1 MNLRKLILSLT
12 VALGLAAPALAQTT
26 QTQATVARVTGAATV
41 TLPDGST
48 TPLTA
53 GMKVAQGS
61 TITTGADG
69 DVYLESH
76 AGYVTSIKHDSV
88 VAVDEISV
96 TTEGG
101 QVKEERTMLDLKSG
115 NLVAKLDPKKK
126 AVNNYQVRTPKGVA
140 AARGT
145 VFTVMFRGEKYSVA
159 VVNGSVSIAPVNN
172 YLGRGDGR
180 IAGGTDFA
188 STVSAGQILTEGGT
202 GNLQRE
208 TGLFRDFLTDA
219 RANTETDT
227 RELLAT
233 AVATVALA
241 AQNNIGGTTAAEAQ
255 AVAKAVFAVAPGVAA
270 QAAAIIN
277 KSGGDTS
284 SSNPVIQA
292 IRSEVPAAQQGSF
305 DTSATS
311 GTFTTTTTTTTKN
324 SLSLLEEGITKTTT
338 TTTTVT
344 TPQPIDPST
353 ISRSNE

>member
-145 VFTVMFRGEKYSVA
+145 VFNVAYKGGTYSIA
-159 VVNGSVSIAPVNN
+159 VVNGTVTILPTSGDVGFSNSRMNGVQVTAGNSVNLATDIAGETITSRDVTSIANM
-172 YLGRGDGR
+172 
-180 IAGGTDFA
+180 A
-188 STVSAGQILTEGGT
+188 SSNISSASI
-202 GNLQRE
+202 
-208 TGLFRDFLTDA
+208 
-219 RANTETDT
+219 

-233 AVATVALA
+233 AVATVTLA
-241 AQNNIGGTTAAEAQ
+241 AQNGIGGTTAAEAA
-255 AVAKAVFAVAPGVAA
+255 AVAKAVFTAVPSAAEQAGALIKASNDASPPKDSNAAAAVMQAVTTATPTAA
-270 QAAAIIN
+270 QAALT
-277 KSGGDTS
+277 SG
-284 SSNPVIQA
+284 
-292 IRSEVPAAQQGSF
+292 
-305 DTSATS
+305 ATT
-311 GTFTTTTTTTTKN
+311 GTFTPSTTTTATSSPN
-324 SLSLLEEGITKTTT
+324 AS
-338 TTTTVT
+338 VT

>member
-1 MNLRKLILSLT
+1 MKTRKLTLLLA
-12 VALGLAAPALAQTT
+12 ALVGLATSALAQTT

-96 TTEGG
+96 ITEGG

-145 VFTVMFRGEKYSVA
+145 VFTVMFRGRSYAVA
-159 VVNGSVSIAPVNN
+159 VVNGEVSIAPTEA
-172 YLGRGDGR
+172 YMSDGVLQS
-180 IAGGTDFA
+180 IVGGTDSA
-188 STVSAGQILTEGGT
+188 STVTAGQILTDGGT
-202 GNLQRE
+202 GNIQRTPFSFYE
-208 TGLFRDFLTDA
+208 A
-219 RANTETDT
+219 AYTEVDT
-227 RELLAT
+227 RELLAA

-241 AQNNIGGTTAAEAQ
+241 AQNNIGGTTAKEA
-255 AVAKAVFAVAPGVAA
+255 ADVAKAVFAVAPGVAA

-311 GTFTTTTTTTTKN
+311 GTFTTTTTET
-324 SLSLLEEGITKTTT
+324 SFFSGATTT
-338 TTTTVT
+338 TTTTT

>member
-1 MNLRKLILSLT
+1 M
-12 VALGLAAPALAQTT
+12 
-26 QTQATVARVTGAATV
+26 ARVTGAATV

-145 VFTVMFRGEKYSVA
+145 VFTVMFRGQQYAVA

-172 YLGRGDGR
+172 WDGR
-180 IAGGTDFA
+180 IAGGTDSA
-188 STVSAGQILTEGGT
+188 STLNAGQVLTEGGS
-202 GNLQRE
+202 GVLQRR
-208 TGLFRDFLTDA
+208 TYLFRNSA
-219 RANTETDT
+219 ANTEVDT
-227 RELLAT
+227 RELLAA
-233 AVATVALA
+233 AVATVTLA
-241 AQNNIGGTTAAEAQ
+241 AQNGIGGTTPAEAA
-255 AVAKAVFAVAPGVAA
+255 AVAKAVFDVAPGVAA
-270 QAAAIIN
+270 QAGAMI
-277 KSGGDTS
+277 KQ
-284 SSNPVIQA
+284 SNDRSPPSDGA
-292 IRSEVPAAQQGSF
+292 RASEVLNAVTNATPAASAGF
-305 DTSATS
+305 TSGNTT
-311 GTFTTTTTTTTKN
+311 GTFTTTMRAFGPTP
-324 SLSLLEEGITKTTT
+324 I
-338 TTTTVT
+338 TTVT
-344 TPQPIDPST
+344 TPQPIDPAT

>member
-145 VFTVMFRGEKYSVA
+145 VFTVMFRGQQYAIA
-159 VVNGSVSIAPVNN
+159 VVNGVVTVTPPAS
-172 YLGRGDGR
+172 GG
-180 IAGGTDFA
+180 IAGSGIGIQ
-188 STVSAGQILTEGGT
+188 VNAG
-202 GNLQRE
+202 NAM
-208 TGLFRDFLTDA
+208 LTDQQGNDSSGPISLNGLNNGMYDGA
-219 RANTETDT
+219 QA
-227 RELLAT
+227 RELLAA
-233 AVATVALA
+233 AVATITIA
-241 AQNNIGGTTAAEAQ
+241 AQNGIGGTTAAEAAAVAQ
-255 AVAKAVFAVAPGVAA
+255 AVFTVAPAAAEQAGALIKASNDASAPKDSNVAAAVMQAVTTATPAAA
-270 QAAAIIN
+270 QAALT
-277 KSGGDTS
+277 SG
-284 SSNPVIQA
+284 
-292 IRSEVPAAQQGSF
+292 
-305 DTSATS
+305 ATT
-311 GTFTTTTTTTTKN
+311 GTFTPSTTTTATSAPNTP
-324 SLSLLEEGITKTTT
+324 
-338 TTTTVT
+338 VT

>member
-145 VFTVMFRGEKYSVA
+145 VFTVMFRGRSYAVA
-159 VVNGSVSIAPVNN
+159 VVNGEVSIAPTQTYRLDSV
-172 YLGRGDGR
+172 LRSVV
-180 IAGGTDFA
+180 GTQTSV
-188 STVSAGQILTEGGT
+188 STVTAGKILTDGGT
-202 GNLQRE
+202 GNIQ
-208 TGLFRDFLTDA
+208 TNTFSINNAA
-219 RANTETDT
+219 RTEIDT
-227 RELLAT
+227 RELLAA

-270 QAAAIIN
+270 QTAAII
-277 KSGGDTS
+277 KQSSGDTS
-284 SSNPVIQA
+284 STNPVIQA

>member
-1 MNLRKLILSLT
+1 MAMNTRKLALT
-12 VALGLAAPALAQTT
+12 LTALLGLAVSAFAQTT
-26 QTQATVARVTGAATV
+26 QTQATVARVTGTATV
-41 TLPDGST
+41 TQADGT
-48 TPLTA
+48 TTALTA
-53 GMKVAQGS
+53 GMKVAQGA

-76 AGYVTSIKHDSV
+76 AGYVTSIKGDSV
-88 VAVDEISV
+88 VTVDEISV
-96 TTEGG
+96 VSEGG

-126 AVNNYQVRTPKGVA
+126 SVNNYQVRTPKGVA

-145 VFTVMFRGEKYSVA
+145 VFTVMFRGQKYSVA
-159 VVNGSVSIAPVNN
+159 VVNGTVAIAPVNN
-172 YLGRGDGR
+172 YRGRSLSQSVF
-180 IAGGTDFA
+180 GGTRSA
-188 STVSAGQILTEGGT
+188 STVNAGEILTEGGT
-202 GNLQRE
+202 GNIQRRV
-208 TGLFRDFLTDA
+208 FSVNDA
-219 RANTETDT
+219 ARTEVDT
-227 RELLAT
+227 RELLAA

-284 SSNPVIQA
+284 STNPVIQA
-292 IRSEVPAAQQGSF
+292 IRSEVPAAQQGAF
-305 DTSATS
+305 DTSSTS
-311 GTFTTTTTTTTKN
+311 GTFTTTTTTN
-324 SLSLLEEGITKTTT
+324 LRGLARDITTT
-338 TTTTVT
+338 TTT

>member
-76 AGYVTSIKHDSV
+76 AGYVTSIKHDSI

-126 AVNNYQVRTPKGVA
+126 SVNNYQVRTPKGVA

-159 VVNGSVSIAPVNN
+159 VVNGSVSIVPVNN
-172 YLGRGDGR
+172 YLGREDTRVLG
-180 IAGGTDFA
+180 GGTDSA
-188 STVSAGQILTEGGT
+188 STLNAGQVLTEGGS
-202 GNLQRE
+202 GVLQR
-208 TGLFRDFLTDA
+208 GDFSVENSA
-219 RANTETDT
+219 ANTESDT
-227 RELLAT
+227 RELLAA
-233 AVATVALA
+233 AVATVTLA
-241 AQNNIGGTTAAEAQ
+241 AQNGIGGTTAAEAA
-255 AVAKAVFAVAPGVAA
+255 AVAKAVFDVAPGVAA
-270 QAAAIIN
+270 QAGALIKQSNDRSPPADAAR
-277 KSGGDTS
+277 
-284 SSNPVIQA
+284 A
-292 IRSEVPAAQQGSF
+292 SEVLNAV
-305 DTSATS
+305 TSATPAAS
-311 GTFTTTTTTTTKN
+311 AGFTSGNTTGTFTTTTTTTRIF
-324 SLSLLEEGITKTTT
+324 GPTT

>member
-1 MNLRKLILSLT
+1 MNTRKLALT
-12 VALGLAAPALAQTT
+12 LTALLGLAVSAFAQTT
-26 QTQATVARVTGAATV
+26 QTQATVARVTGTATV
-41 TLPDGST
+41 TQADGST
-48 TPLTA
+48 TALTA
-53 GMKVAQGS
+53 GMKVAQGA

-76 AGYVTSIKHDSV
+76 AGYVTSIKGDSV
-88 VAVDEISV
+88 VTVDEISV
-96 TTEGG
+96 VSEGG

-126 AVNNYQVRTPKGVA
+126 SVNNYQVRTPKGVA

-145 VFTVMFRGEKYSVA
+145 VFTVMFKGQKYSVA
-159 VVNGSVSIAPVNN
+159 VVNGTVAIAPANA
-172 YLGRGDGR
+172 YRGDRFGSTF
-180 IAGGTDFA
+180 GGTRSA
-188 STVSAGQILTEGGT
+188 STVTAGQILTEGGT
-202 GNLQRE
+202 GNIQRNIFS
-208 TGLFRDFLTDA
+208 LSSA
-219 RANTETDT
+219 AQTEADT
-227 RELLAT
+227 RQLLAA

-284 SSNPVIQA
+284 STNPVIQA
-292 IRSEVPAAQQGSF
+292 IRSEVPAAQQGAF
-305 DTSATS
+305 DTSSTS
-311 GTFTTTTTTTTKN
+311 GTFTTTTTTTRGFFRD
-324 SLSLLEEGITKTTT
+324 STTT
-338 TTTTVT
+338 TTTT

>member
-159 VVNGSVSIAPVNN
+159 VVNGQVSISPVNN
-172 YLGRGDGR
+172 YLGRGENR
-180 IAGGTDFA
+180 IAGGTDSA
-188 STVSAGQILTEGGT
+188 STLSAGQVLTEGGS
-202 GNLQRE
+202 GVLQRG
-208 TGLFRDFLTDA
+208 TFSVDNSA
-219 RANTETDT
+219 ANTEVDT
-227 RELLAT
+227 RELLAA
-233 AVATVALA
+233 AVATVTLA
-241 AQNNIGGTTAAEAQ
+241 AQNGIGGTTAKEA
-255 AVAKAVFAVAPGVAA
+255 ADVAKAVFDVAPGVAE
-270 QAAAIIN
+270 QAGAMIKQSNDRSPPADAA
-277 KSGGDTS
+277 K
-284 SSNPVIQA
+284 A
-292 IRSEVPAAQQGSF
+292 AEVLNAVTTATPAASAGF
-305 DTSATS
+305 TSGNTS
-311 GTFTTTTTTTTKN
+311 GTFTTTTTTTT
-324 SLSLLEEGITKTTT
+324 LSGRQFTTT
-338 TTTTVT
+338 TTT
-344 TPQPIDPST
+344 TPQPIDPAT